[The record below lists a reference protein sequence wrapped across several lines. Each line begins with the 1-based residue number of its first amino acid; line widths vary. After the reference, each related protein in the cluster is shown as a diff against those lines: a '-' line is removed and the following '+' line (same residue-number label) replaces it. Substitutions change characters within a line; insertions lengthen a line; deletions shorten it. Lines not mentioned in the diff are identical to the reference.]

1 MANTV
6 TTGSGQAATEQA
18 HQAKLQQSILQPD
31 TPAPEFSLRSTP
43 DQWVSLSE
51 FRGRPVI
58 LLFYPEDWS
67 PVCTDE
73 LALFN
78 EVLPTFEEYDAQLFG
93 ISVDSAWC
101 HLAFSDHRTLRF
113 PLLADFHPKAE
124 VAMKYGVYRE
134 QDGVAARALF
144 LIDGEG
150 TIRWSYLSPLG
161 VSPGANRVLRALQ
174 KLYPEAGAVTSDKG
188 QGTSDA

>member
-1 MANTV
+1 MTNT
-6 TTGSGQAATEQA
+6 TTRPTSTTTQPSQP
-18 HQAKLQQSILQPD
+18 ILQPG
-31 TPAPEFSLRSTP
+31 TQAPDFSLRSTP
-43 DQWVSLSE
+43 DQFVSLGE

-78 EVLPTFEEYDAQLFG
+78 EVLPDFERFDAQLLG
-93 ISVDSAWC
+93 ISVDGPWC
-101 HLAFSDHRTLRF
+101 HVAFSDHRNLEF
-113 PLLADFHPKAE
+113 PLLADFHPSGG
-124 VAMKYGVYRE
+124 VAKQYGVYRE

-161 VSPGANRVLRALQ
+161 VSPGANRVLRALEG
-174 KLYPEAGAVTSDKG
+174 LYPEVNENGR
-188 QGTSDA
+188 